1 VDRHLTFDLP
11 VTGVG
16 NQVHR
21 PTRRRQD
28 ASNGTDKAAHLV
40 QCTNQVVAGAD
51 KARYEQV
58 AEGVP
63 IQLSP

>member
-1 VDRHLTFDLP
+1 MDRHLAFDLP
-11 VTGVG
+11 IAGVG
-16 NQVHR
+16 NQVHW

-28 ASNGTDKAAHLV
+28 TSNGTDKAAYLV
-40 QCTNQVVAGAD
+40 QCGNQVVAGAD

-63 IQLSP
+63 IQLTP